1 MHCQAKPC
9 QVGLS
14 HLCHVYDISLSN
26 FFLDVCM
33 ISL

>member
-14 HLCHVYDISLSN
+14 HKCHVYDFLLSI
-26 FFLDVCM
+26 FLDVA
-33 ISL
+33 

>member
-14 HLCHVYDISLSN
+14 HKCHVYDISLSI
-26 FFLDVCM
+26 FLDVCM